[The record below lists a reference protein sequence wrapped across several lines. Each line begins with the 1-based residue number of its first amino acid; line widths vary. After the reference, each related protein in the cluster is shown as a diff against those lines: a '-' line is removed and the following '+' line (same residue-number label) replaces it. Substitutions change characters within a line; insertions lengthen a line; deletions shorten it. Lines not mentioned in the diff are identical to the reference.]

1 MTADSTLLATLAD
14 RLRPALGEAGVLTDA
29 TAIERY
35 TVDFWRQHRGR
46 TPLVLRPGTTE
57 AVATVVRAAAALGV
71 GLVPQG
77 GNTGL
82 VAGGIPD
89 DTAMLA
95 LVSLERLNR
104 IRKVDP
110 VGGSLVAEA
119 GCVLADV
126 QKAADEAGRL
136 FPLSLG
142 AEGSCRIGGNL
153 STNAGG
159 VNVLRYGM
167 TRQLVMGL
175 EVVLADGRVWNG
187 LKALPKDNTGYDLK
201 QLFIGA
207 EGSLGIVTAAVLKLF
222 PRPKER
228 RTIWLGIA
236 SPAVALELLSLFQD
250 HLGELISSFELIAG
264 FGVEA
269 ADRHLPGGRRPLAE
283 PHDWHLLIE
292 VAWSLA
298 EGLDGPVEQA
308 LEAAF
313 AAGLVQDGTIAQS
326 EAQRRAMWHIREGQS
341 EATSQIGY
349 VLRSDISVAVA
360 DLPALIA
367 RATEHFAA
375 LAPDVTLFPFGH
387 VGDGNLHFNFLIP
400 RDEARIADLKPRLS
414 AELAEL
420 VAGFG
425 GSFSAEHGIGRLKR
439 PELERYK
446 DPLSLE
452 LMGRLKTALD
462 PQGILNPDVI
472 LKAPTRRGPP
482 GVD

>member
-1 MTADSTLLATLAD
+1 MTRASVVMNRLEDE
-14 RLRPALGEAGVLTDA
+14 LRPILGDVGVVTDTA
-29 TAIERY
+29 AIERY
-35 TVDFWRQHRGR
+35 TIDFWRQQSGR
-46 TPLVLRPGTTE
+46 TPLVLRPGSTE
-57 AVATVVRAAAALGV
+57 EVAAVVRAAAAHGV
-71 GLVPQG
+71 GLVPQS

-82 VAGGIPD
+82 VGGGIPD
-89 DTAMLA
+89 ESGTLA

-110 VGGSLVAEA
+110 VGGNLIAEA
-119 GCVLADV
+119 GCILADV
-126 QKAADEAGRL
+126 QQAADEAGRL

-207 EGSLGIVTAAVLKLF
+207 EGSLGIITAAVLKLF

-228 RTIWLGIA
+228 RTIWLGIE
-236 SPAVALELLSLFQD
+236 SPATALELLSLFQE

-269 ADRHLPGGRRPLAE
+269 ADRHLPGGKRPLAE

-292 VAWSLA
+292 VAWSLP
-298 EGLDGPVEQA
+298 EGLDQPVERA

-313 AAGLVQDGTIAQS
+313 AAGLVLDGTIAQN
-326 EAQRRAMWHIREGQS
+326 EAQRQAMWHIREGQS
-341 EATSQIGY
+341 EATSYLGY
-349 VLRSDISVAVA
+349 VLRSDIAVAVA

-367 RATEHFAA
+367 RAEAHFKAM
-375 LAPDVTLFPFGH
+375 APDVTLFPFGH

-400 RDEARIADLKPRLS
+400 RDEARITELKPLLS

-420 VAGFG
+420 VAGLG
-425 GSFSAEHGIGRLKR
+425 GSFSAEHGVGRLKR

-446 DPLSLE
+446 DPLALE
-452 LMGRLKTALD
+452 LMRRLKTALD
-462 PQGILNPDVI
+462 PDDILNPGVI
-472 LKAPTRRGPP
+472 LPAHRFPDATG
-482 GVD
+482 

>member
-1 MTADSTLLATLAD
+1 MSTKRATIERLGQE
-14 RLRPALGEAGVLTDA
+14 LRPLLGDAGLVTDHGD
-29 TAIERY
+29 IERY
-35 TVDFWRQHRGR
+35 TIDFWRQYQGR

-57 AVATVVRAAAALGV
+57 EVAAVVKAAAALGV
-71 GLVPQG
+71 GLVPQS

-89 DTAMLA
+89 ESNTLA

-119 GCVLADV
+119 GCILADV
-126 QKAADEAGRL
+126 QAAADTAGRL

-175 EVVLADGRVWNG
+175 EVVLADGRIWNG
-187 LKALPKDNTGYDLK
+187 LKSLPKDNTGYDIK

-207 EGSLGIVTAAVLKLF
+207 EGSLGIITAAVLKLY

-228 RTIWLGIA
+228 RTIWLGIE
-236 SPAVALELLSLFQD
+236 SPAVALHLLSLFQD

-269 ADRHLPGGRRPLAE
+269 ADQHLPGGKRPLAQ

-292 VAWSLA
+292 VAWSLP
-298 EGLDGPVEQA
+298 EGLDQPVEQA

-313 AAGLVQDGTIAQS
+313 AAGLVLDGTIAQN
-326 EAQRRAMWHIREGQS
+326 EAQRQAMWKIREGQS
-341 EATSQIGY
+341 EATSHLGY

-360 DLPALIA
+360 DLPALIE
-367 RATEHFAA
+367 RAAVHFAA

-400 RDEARIADLKPRLS
+400 RDEARIATLKPLLS
-414 AELAEL
+414 AELAQL
-420 VAGFG
+420 VAGFD
-425 GSFSAEHGIGRLKR
+425 GSFSAEHGVGRLKR

-446 DPLSLE
+446 PALDRE
-452 LMGRLKTALD
+452 LMQRLKTALD
-462 PQGILNPDVI
+462 PLGILNPGVI
-472 LKAPTRRGPP
+472 LPAAAAPDGE
-482 GVD
+482 GDH

>member
-1 MTADSTLLATLAD
+1 MTATMAAIERLGRA
-14 RLRPALGEAGVLTDA
+14 LRPVLGEAGVVTDA
-29 TAIERY
+29 DAIERY

-46 TPLVLRPGTTE
+46 TSLVLRPSTTDDV
-57 AVATVVRAAAALGV
+57 VAVVRAAGEHGV
-71 GLVPQG
+71 GLVPQS

-89 DTAMLA
+89 DSGSLA
-95 LVSLERLNR
+95 VVSLERMDR
-104 IRKVDP
+104 IRKVDA
-110 VGGSLVAEA
+110 VGGHLVAEA
-119 GCVLADV
+119 GCILADV
-126 QKAADEAGRL
+126 QAAADEAGRL

-175 EVVLADGRVWNG
+175 EVVLADGRVWHG

-207 EGSLGIVTAAVLKLF
+207 EGSLGIVTAAALKLF
-222 PRPKER
+222 PRPRER
-228 RTIWLGIA
+228 RTIWLGIE
-236 SPAVALELLSLFQD
+236 SPETALALLALFQER
-250 HLGELISSFELIAG
+250 LGELISSFELIAG

-269 ADRHLPGGRRPLAE
+269 AHEHLPGGRRPLAE

-298 EGLDGPVEQA
+298 EGLDGPVERT

-313 AAGLVQDGTIAQS
+313 EAGLVADGTIAQN
-326 EAQRRAMWHIREGQS
+326 EAQRQAMWRIREGQS
-341 EATSQIGY
+341 EATSQLGY

-367 RATEHFAA
+367 RATPHFAK

-400 RDEARIADLKPRLS
+400 RDEARIAELKPLLT

-420 VAGFG
+420 VAAFG

-446 DPLSLE
+446 DPLALE
-452 LMGRLKTALD
+452 LMQRLKAALD
-462 PQGILNPDVI
+462 PQGILNPGVI
-472 LKAPTRRGPP
+472 LKAPLHPRSHG
-482 GVD
+482 DH